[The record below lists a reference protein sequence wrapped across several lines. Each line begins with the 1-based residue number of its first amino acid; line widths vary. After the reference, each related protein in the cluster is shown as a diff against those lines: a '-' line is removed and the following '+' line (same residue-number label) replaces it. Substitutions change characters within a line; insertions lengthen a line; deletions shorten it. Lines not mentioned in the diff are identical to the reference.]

1 MSNTN
6 IEDLSQEDLIRILQ
20 RDRFV
25 KEQMAGRLAAM
36 TQENL
41 ELLAIIQELQG
52 ERQQT
57 LSASNGEVP
66 TPQVPADVTS

>member
-1 MSNTN
+1 MSNTS
-6 IEDLSQEDLIRILQ
+6 IEDLSREDLIRILQ
-20 RDRFV
+20 RSNFV

-41 ELLAIIQELQG
+41 ELLAIIQELQEG
-52 ERQQT
+52 QQSR
-57 LSASNGEVP
+57 SASNGDVP